1 MGARATCVA
10 DRRFFANPPTPDP
23 EIAMFNYYLVLGL
36 RSLRRNPALTA
47 LMILILA
54 IGVAASVATLTIL
67 HVMSGD
73 PIPDKSDRLLVPLV
87 DIAQLRGYVP
97 GEKEPYNDQTSYI
110 DAMNYLRSGQGVRR
124 TAVYEITGSVEPTRR
139 EDPVVEL
146 EGTAAT
152 SDFFSMFEVPFR
164 HGQGWTP
171 ADDERAA
178 RVAVLSRARAE
189 TLFGNGDPVGKRFR
203 MWGSEFTVT
212 GVVGDWNPVP
222 RYTNLINGTGGYFRG
237 ENQVYVPFSTAIDH
251 EQRSNGSTNC
261 NRDGG
266 VGWKGFLA
274 SDCIWITAWFEIA
287 SASDRPALKAWL
299 DSYAAEQRRLG
310 RIERPTPSRL
320 FNVMEWMEFLEVV
333 RPDNRL
339 AVWLSFGFLVL
350 CIVNTMGLL
359 LAKFS
364 TRAAEVGVR
373 RALGAGQGAIF
384 RQFLVETG
392 VIGLAG
398 GGLGLVLAFA
408 SLALIRQQSR
418 DLSAVAH
425 MDWKMLAAT
434 FVIAVGAAVVA
445 GLLPTWRACQVSPAL
460 QLKSQ

>member
-1 MGARATCVA
+1 
-10 DRRFFANPPTPDP
+10 
-23 EIAMFNYYLVLGL
+23 MFRYYLLLGL
-36 RSLRRNPALTA
+36 RSLRRNPALTT
-47 LMILILA
+47 LMILTLA

-73 PIPDKSDRLLVPLV
+73 PIPHKSDRLFVPLI

-97 GEKEPYNDQTSYI
+97 GEKEPYNTQTSYT
-110 DAMNYLRSGQGVRR
+110 DAVNYLRSGQGVRR
-124 TAVYEITGSVEPTRR
+124 TVLYEITGSVEPPRR

-146 EGTAAT
+146 EGIAAT
-152 SDFFSMFEVPFR
+152 ADFFPMFEVPFR
-164 HGQGWTP
+164 YGQGWS
-171 ADDERAA
+171 AAEDERAA
-178 RVAVLSRARAE
+178 RVVVLSRARAD
-189 TLFGNGDPVGKRFR
+189 TLFGEGDPVGKRLR
-203 MWGSEFTVT
+203 MWGSEFTVV
-212 GVVGDWNPVP
+212 GVVDNWNPVP
-222 RYTNLINGTGGYFRG
+222 RYTNLINGSGGYFRG
-237 ENQVYVPFSTAIDH
+237 ENQVYVPFRTAVDH
-251 EQRSNGSTNC
+251 EQRSHGSTTC
-261 NRDGG
+261 NRDSG
-266 VGWKGFLA
+266 VGYKGFLA
-274 SDCIWITAWFEIA
+274 SDCIWITAWFELA
-287 SASDRPALKAWL
+287 SASDRAGLKAWL
-299 DSYAAEQRRLG
+299 DGYAAEQRRLG
-310 RIERPTPSRL
+310 RIERPTPTRL
-320 FNVMEWMEFLEVV
+320 FNVMEWMGFLEVV
-333 RPDNRL
+333 RPDNKL
-339 AVWLSFGFLVL
+339 AVWLSFGFLLL

-384 RQFLVETG
+384 RQFLTETA
-392 VIGLAG
+392 VVGLAG
-398 GGLGLVLAFA
+398 GFLGLVLAFA